1 MLFLIS
7 SAPDTREFKTAY
19 RLAKDMK
26 ADICLL
32 QNAVYASRS
41 LYDSNFY
48 VLRDDMQLRGI
59 SEGEISGRPVDY
71 GTLVD
76 LMTEADRVAGIF

>member
-19 RLAKDMK
+19 RLAKDMN
-26 ADICLL
+26 AEICLL

-41 LYDSNFY
+41 LYDGNFY
-48 VLRDDMQLRGI
+48 VLKDDMQMRGI
-59 SEGEISGRPVDY
+59 SENEISGKPVDY
-71 GTLVD
+71 SRLID
-76 LMTEADRVAGIF
+76 LMADADKVAGFF